1 MQMKSSLKYILAV
14 LFALIFTGMQA
25 QIRPGYIFGLNV
37 STVTLKTNG
46 TESIPEKPVGIHFG
60 GYCEIPVIRN
70 FTFQPGL
77 VLSAKGSNYT
87 IDSVDYSL
95 SPIYVEVPLIAMYSL
110 GSDAIKITFFG
121 GPYFACGAGGYKIEQ
136 GGELKSI
143 SYGSDKNNDLKR
155 FDFGLNLGAGL
166 KIGGLLIS
174 AQYGIGMSNVAP
186 DTPIESEMK
195 NKVIGISISSL
206 FAGK

>member
-1 MQMKSSLKYILAV
+1 MKSYLKSLLAILFTV
-14 LFALIFTGMQA
+14 IFTGMQA

-46 TESIPEKPVGIHFG
+46 AKSVPEKPVGIHFG
-60 GYCEIPVIRN
+60 GYCKIPLTRN
-70 FTFQPGL
+70 FAFQPAL
-77 VLSAKGSNYT
+77 LLSAKGSNYT

-95 SPIYVEVPLIAMYSL
+95 SPIYVEVPLIAMYSF
-110 GSDAIKITFFG
+110 GSDAIKISFFG

-136 GGELKSI
+136 GGELNTI
-143 SYGSDKNNDLKR
+143 SYGSGKNNDLKR
-155 FDFGLNLGAGL
+155 FDIGLNFGAGL
-166 KIGGLLIS
+166 QIGGLLIS
-174 AQYGIGMSNVAP
+174 AQYGKGISNVSP
-186 DTPIESEMK
+186 ETPIYSEMK